1 MVIPE
6 EAELV
11 NLIFKTYLKEKTLAA
26 TCKWL
31 TSNKVEIPK
40 EIRGGGSPR
49 AKFLRLENVY
59 RILSNKTY
67 IGVRVFSTK
76 TGVEETKAVWPA
88 IVDKDIFNKVQKLL
102 KENCSRRK
110 THENKYPYLL
120 SGITFCKECGE
131 RMSGASATSHT
142 GKKFGYYE
150 HLATKKNEAV
160 LEEKLLKHSPRR
172 VPADKLE
179 IAVWS
184 EVKKFILDRAFT
196 ENLLVRAKSI
206 SENKSTFDEA
216 RDLSLK
222 IGALDRQI
230 TVLAERLSKLPADMD
245 MQPIVDQMKE
255 LQSKKA
261 GFVEKSK
268 EAKEKVE
275 VQTPLSLQTHE
286 IFKSGLENLIL
297 KGENDPKMRSD
308 IIKLIVHKIEIL
320 KDGFEIHFHV
330 GQAHYDNALKGQTLG
345 ATFFVYVQGRGW
357 IDKAV

>member
-1 MVIPE
+1 
-6 EAELV
+6 
-11 NLIFKTYLKEKTLAA
+11 
-26 TCKWL
+26 
-31 TSNKVEIPK
+31 
-40 EIRGGGSPR
+40 
-49 AKFLRLENVY
+49 
-59 RILSNKTY
+59 
-67 IGVRVFSTK
+67 
-76 TGVEETKAVWPA
+76 
-88 IVDKDIFNKVQKLL
+88 
-102 KENCSRRK
+102 
-110 THENKYPYLL
+110 
-120 SGITFCKECGE
+120 
-131 RMSGASATSHT
+131 
-142 GKKFGYYE
+142 
-150 HLATKKNEAV
+150 
-160 LEEKLLKHSPRR
+160 
-172 VPADKLE
+172 
-179 IAVWS
+179 
-184 EVKKFILDRAFT
+184 LDRAFT
-196 ENLLVRAKSI
+196 ENLLARAKSI

-216 RDLSLK
+216 RDLGLK

-286 IFKSGLENLIL
+286 IFKSGLENLIM

-345 ATFFVYVQGRGW
+345 VTFFVYVQGRGW
-357 IDKAV
+357 IDKAVEYGLGGKQSGGGAKGGKKTKENPSGLLGPSSGFSNFGIESQNQIFSSVWVRLA